1 MMGEKTTFLKLFTD
15 ELTNHLETQ
24 ARQITAKYLNSERG
38 FIPVSHDRA
47 FCDSA
52 ATRMVTL

>member
-1 MMGEKTTFLKLFTD
+1 MGKTTFLKLFTV

-38 FIPVSHDRA
+38 FIPVSHDRV
-47 FCDSA
+47 FCDSS

>member
-1 MMGEKTTFLKLFTD
+1 MGEKTTFLKLFTF
-15 ELTNHLETQ
+15 EPTNHLDMQ
-24 ARQITAKYLNSERG
+24 ARQITAKYLNSKRG
-38 FIPVSHDRA
+38 FIPVSYDRA